1 MLGRQTP
8 LLDTSAGSV
17 QAHEPMTAPKPKA
30 KPGRHAAK
38 KSAAGN
44 DRASGQPSTV
54 IPNPALP
61 EILAALERAYPDAH
75 CELNHRNA
83 FELLIATILSAQC
96 TDVRVNLV
104 TEQLFAKYR
113 GPHDFVEVPVEEL
126 EADIRSTG
134 TFRMKA
140 KNIHKACR
148 TILDE
153 HGGEVPQSMEQLTAL
168 GGVGRKTA
176 NVVLGNIWNRP
187 DGVVVD
193 THVQRLGR
201 KLGLTEHDDPVKI
214 ERDLNALVPRELWV
228 LLPHWLIW
236 HGRRVC
242 KARSPKC
249 EECVLY
255 AWCPTRA

>member
-1 MLGRQTP
+1 M
-8 LLDTSAGSV
+8 
-17 QAHEPMTAPKPKA
+17 AP
-30 KPGRHAAK
+30 RK
-38 KSAAGN
+38 KSTKAEPKQNGRTAASKIT
-44 DRASGQPSTV
+44 RPV
-54 IPNPALP
+54 VPNPALP
-61 EILAALERAYPDAH
+61 QILEALREAYPHAH

-104 TEQLFAKYR
+104 TEKLFEKYR
-113 GPHDFVEVPVEEL
+113 GPRDFVEVPVEEL
-126 EADIRSTG
+126 EEDIRSTG

-140 KNIHKACR
+140 KNIQHACR
-148 TILDE
+148 TLLEAHD
-153 HGGEVPQSMEQLTAL
+153 GEVPQSMEELTAL

-193 THVQRLGR
+193 THVQRLSR
-201 KLGLTEHDDPVKI
+201 KLGLTAQDDPVKI
-214 ERDLNALVPRELWV
+214 ERELNALIPRDLWV

-242 KARSPKC
+242 KARSPRC